1 MLWAWALGAA
11 GGSRGAGGAL
21 VVLAAVW
28 SALAQGAVGLVACP
42 PPCGGATR
50 LQDAAQFLSFV
61 LGAWV
66 ASATA
71 RSFGEGAGRISP
83 WPTVFALALIA
94 GSFVLQGTA
103 FLAAR

>member
-28 SALAQGAVGLVACP
+28 SALGAVGFAACP